1 MAPWLE
7 ERRREAAERNSTLPV
22 PTIREEAWRYT
33 NLRGIDFSAF
43 TPPERDASG
52 RVLAAVPAVGPSTDG
67 TMLVTGDEAGRLV
80 QRDGAVVLEELT
92 PEMAA
97 RGVLFMSLERA
108 AEEHPQ
114 LVEDHLGSI
123 VGTDEKFAAENAAL
137 WSGGVLVYVPRNVQV
152 ELPLHATF
160 EIATEG
166 AAQHWR
172 TLVVVEEGASL
183 TFVEEH
189 AEGRPGYANGVA
201 ELRIG
206 AAANVEYVVVQHRST
221 ETLHFASH
229 RAEVDRDAELDW
241 VACSLGGKLG
251 KTRMESRLVGQG
263 STVKLTGSY
272 VLSEGQHLDTDTTQE
287 HDAPHATSDLA
298 FKGVLSGRSRTVWRG
313 VIRVA
318 EGAQRTD
325 AYQENRNLLL
335 SHEAHADS
343 IPGLEIK
350 ANDVRCTHGATVGQ
364 VDQQLLYYLMS
375 RGLPRNEAERIIVH
389 GFFAEVLERIK
400 APAVR
405 TAIGEALDRRLP

>member
-1 MAPWLE
+1 MAAWLE
-7 ERRREAAERNSTLPV
+7 ERRREAAARNSTLPV

-43 TPPERDASG
+43 SAPPRPGA
-52 RVLAAVPAVGPSTDG
+52 VAAVDAPPRGAL
-67 TMLVTGDEAGRLV
+67 LVEGEAAGRLV
-80 QRDGAVVLEELT
+80 QRDGVVVHAELS
-92 PEMAA
+92 PEVAA
-97 RGVLFMSLERA
+97 EGVLFMSLERA
-108 AEEHPQ
+108 AEEHPA
-114 LVEDHLGSI
+114 LVERHLGSI
-123 VGTDEKFAAENAAL
+123 VGTGEKFAAENAAL
-137 WSGGVLVYVPRNVQV
+137 WSGGVLVYVPRNVAV
-152 ELPLHATF
+152 ALPLHATF
-160 EIATEG
+160 ELATEG
-166 AAQHWR
+166 GAQQWR
-172 TLVVVEEGASL
+172 TLIVVEEGASA
-183 TFVEEH
+183 TVIEEH
-189 AEGRPGYANGVA
+189 AEGVPGYANGVA

-206 AAANVEYVVVQHRST
+206 AAANVEYIVVQNRST

-229 RAEVDRDAELDW
+229 RAEIGRDAELDW

-272 VLSEGQHLDTDTTQE
+272 VLREGQHLDTDTTQE

-318 EGAQRTD
+318 EGAQKTD

-350 ANDVRCTHGATVGQ
+350 ANDVRCTHGATIGQ

-375 RGLPRNEAERIIVH
+375 RGLPRSEAERIIVH
-389 GFFAEVLERIK
+389 GFFADVLERIK

-405 TAIGEALDRRLP
+405 AAIAEALDRRLP